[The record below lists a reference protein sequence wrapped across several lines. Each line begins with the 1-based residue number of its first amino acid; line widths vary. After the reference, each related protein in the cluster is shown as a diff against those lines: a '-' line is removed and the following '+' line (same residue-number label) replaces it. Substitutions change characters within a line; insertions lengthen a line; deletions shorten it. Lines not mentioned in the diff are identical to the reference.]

1 MSRNSNLINIY
12 KISKKPFITMV
23 RTFISIDFNNENII
37 DNIGKIQHQLG
48 EIDAKLKMVNPKIL
62 HLTLEFLGEITEEQI
77 QVVSKILDEIKF
89 PKFRLEIKQP
99 GLLPN
104 EKYIRVIFC
113 EMDGELE
120 VLQNIQKE
128 LRFKLKESGFKVDSR
143 GFKPHLTI
151 ARVKS
156 IKNKSELIKVINNLS
171 KFSCGEEEIDSINLK
186 KSELYPTGPIYTSL
200 HEVKAQKR

>member
-1 MSRNSNLINIY
+1 
-12 KISKKPFITMV
+12 MV
-23 RTFISIDFNNENII
+23 RTFISIDFDNENII
-37 DNIGKIQHQLG
+37 DNVGKIQHQLM
-48 EIDAKLKMVNPKIL
+48 EVDAKLKMVDPNIL
-62 HLTLEFLGEITEEQI
+62 HSTLEFLGEITDEQI
-77 QVVSKILDEIKF
+77 QLVSKILDEIKF
-89 PKFRLEIKQP
+89 PQFHLEIKQP

-120 VLQNIQKE
+120 VLRNIQKE

-156 IKNKSELIKVINNLS
+156 INNKSELIKVINNLS
-171 KFSCGEEEIDSINLK
+171 NFSCGEQEIDSVNFK